1 MEILRKIALTFAL
14 LMSVAAAQSYPI
26 ITAGGGIQEWQT
38 ATNYVTDDIVWES
51 EDFYKAL
58 TVHTSGVFATDFTN
72 NEWIR
77 MSDDL
82 DKIGASNDNA
92 IVRWDG
98 VLGEAVQ
105 NSGIIVDDLDNI
117 HSVNS
122 LTVGG
127 VSPSASSSLDVFS
140 TTQGTRPWP
149 SMTTA
154 QRDAITAP
162 ATSLAIYNTDTDKVN
177 VFNGTIWKSV
187 GSGIDAWQA
196 SFDYVVGDV
205 VYNGTDAAREIYV
218 ANGTFTS
225 GGAFV
230 PGNWTE
236 LAQHVNRLPFGTAT
250 ATALVKWADTD
261 GDNILNTGILVD
273 ASNNITG
280 AGDISMSS
288 NIEYRDSPLLI
299 HSDDLDG
306 ADLGFATIAGGGTSG
321 TDRGGSL
328 SVLGN
333 DQALGGSVQVVL
345 GDVATADFSVSDS
358 SGDIAL
364 NVDTLGVGS
373 LPLLTASK
381 PLQLNA
387 SNEIVA
393 GDIDANDITGILP
406 ITNGGTGNSSFTGDR
421 VIVSDSTGTSLTAS
435 ANLLYD
441 GNLFEVTTPD
451 GSIPMTKMNQA
462 SRLALTPVN
471 GITVYDTDDEKPYY
485 YDGANWKPIGSLAVS
500 SANLAVADYSELQI
514 PLDQI
519 TVTDTTAGLEK
530 VRIETGNDSF
540 LTNGSFEHETYT
552 TGWTTSGS
560 ATYTLESS
568 DVWEGSKSVS
578 VSASGGT
585 QNFELFQSKT
595 LTQYEGNTLG
605 FTCMVKSDSAKV
617 KLCTENGTDEKDC
630 VYHDGNGMWKKMQA
644 IMMVDSTGVMV
655 GSVKNDT
662 NEDASIVVDS
672 CEWSND
678 PLKIKTGLADTDWK
692 DVGPINITAVTTSP
706 TKGTTTSDNVRWR
719 RVGDSMEVIMDYR
732 QTTVGVAGSG
742 VYLFEIPEGYAID
755 TSKVKVSTTITGDE
769 SDDVSYLGSGEVHLL
784 TAWSGKLNVF
794 GYDSTNVYF
803 KMGLQGDY
811 SSTNLNALSGNPIS
825 GADQDLASG
834 GISYFVKFT
843 VPIQGWSARDGNILT
858 ASDIVSSETM
868 AFQFKGSG
876 DGALD
881 CNTDPVGTY
890 TTYDKAGSTNTFS
903 QCASAPTTIPTNLDG
918 FKTYSTSF
926 TGSTGCTTQIARHD
940 ICVGKGLRGVNI
952 FGYEGL
958 AKSSNDIRMD
968 KVSVGA
974 NSFGIDKFYNQS
986 TGMLSINAGLADTGA
1001 NTSREWMR
1009 TTGTPY
1015 TGDAYLHFHASK
1027 NPVVNAM
1034 ETIPIVD
1041 YSWENEFSARIA
1053 NNGTA
1058 TIVSQN
1064 TPFIESVSRTSAGKV
1079 LITFKAGFFT
1089 QPPAITVTPNRAD
1102 AYSYGTT
1109 RDITTSSFT
1118 AQTHFHYQGVVF
1130 NPYDDSFSITVSR
1143 QGSDYK
1149 ERGSTAAIIAQPTCF
1164 IKDIKSNG
1172 TQGGNSASNTFI
1184 TRDLNTLQGQ
1194 CDGISISSNT
1204 ITINTGD
1211 NATWILEAKSP
1222 CRGTDDTSLHW
1233 RRDPAGANTIDFSGM
1248 STHCENNSFHND
1260 NVANMDGTFQTDS
1273 GSTEFELDMF
1283 TTTFNAVGT
1292 QSLGRAV
1299 PNDGVP
1305 ETYSVLKLI
1314 RIK

>member
-1 MEILRKIALTFAL
+1 MVEKGSRLSPLQNSEDIWMEILRKIALTFAL

-38 ATNYVTDDIVWES
+38 ATNYVTDDIVWEN

-58 TVHTSGVFATDFTN
+58 TVHTSGVFAIDYAN
-72 NEWIR
+72 AEWIR

-177 VFNGTIWKSV
+177 VFNGTIWKAV

-236 LAQHVNRLPFGTAT
+236 LAQHVNRLPFGTAV

-261 GDNILNTGILVD
+261 GDNILTTGITVD
-273 ASNNITG
+273 ASNNIAG
-280 AGDISMSS
+280 AGDISLSDD
-288 NIEYRDSPLLI
+288 IEYRDSPLSI

-306 ADLGFATIAGGGTSG
+306 ADLGIATLAGGGTSG
-321 TDRGGSL
+321 SDRGGSL

-333 DQALGGSVQVVL
+333 DQASGGSVQVVL
-345 GDVATADFSVSDS
+345 GDVATAGFSVSDS
-358 SGDIAL
+358 SGDLAL

-387 SNEIVA
+387 SNEIISA
-393 GDIDANDITGILP
+393 DINASTDITGTLP
-406 ITNGGTGNSSFTGDR
+406 IANGGTGNTSFTGDR
-421 VIVSDSTGTSLTAS
+421 VIVSDAAGTSLTAS
-435 ANLLYD
+435 SNLLYD
-441 GNLFEVTTPD
+441 GNLFEVTTPE

-540 LTNGSFEHETYT
+540 LSNGSFEHETYS

-560 ATYTLESS
+560 ATYALETT

-578 VSASGGT
+578 VSATGGT
-585 QNFELFQSKT
+585 QSFELIQSNTK
-595 LTQYEGNTLG
+595 TQYEGNTLG

-617 KLCTENGTDEKDC
+617 KLCTENGADEKDC

-644 IMMVDSTGVMV
+644 IMMVDSTGAMV

-662 NEDASIVVDS
+662 NEDASVVVDS

-678 PLKIKTGLADTDWK
+678 PLKIKSAIK
-692 DVGPINITAVTTSP
+692 SQNITAYGPSSSIIGQNNAPEFSFVLSQVDM
-706 TKGTTTSDNVRWR
+706 DNEECFTASL
-719 RVGDSMEVIMDYR
+719 VGLATEFKAVKSCDVKISFSV
-732 QTTVGVAGSG
+732 VLLNAGN
-742 VYLFEIPEGYAID
+742 
-755 TSKVKVSTTITGDE
+755 
-769 SDDVSYLGSGEVHLL
+769 VSYIYKNGSTV
-784 TAWSGKLNVF
+784 ASG
-794 GYDSTNVYF
+794 
-803 KMGLQGDY
+803 QH
-811 SSTNLNALSGNPIS
+811 
-825 GADQDLASG
+825 ASG
-834 GISYFVKFT
+834 GNT
-843 VPIQGWSARDGNILT
+843 VSQAEWKGEVSSGDIITLGGSTTAGTGADTFSLSINAQAVSEEILT

-868 AFQFKGSG
+868 AFQYKST
-876 DGALD
+876 AISE
-881 CNTDPVGTY
+881 NDPVGTY
-890 TTYDKAGSTNTFS
+890 TYHSMAAFS
-903 QCASAPTTIPTNLDG
+903 NAPVICGTDTQTIKPNNLDG
-918 FKTYSTSF
+918 LRVRSLGTDTASNCTSNI
-926 TGSTGCTTQIARHD
+926 THYELQI
-940 ICVGKGLRGVNI
+940 GKGLRGLKTFWYVSANKVTELNVVEAMVSRSATI
-952 FGYEGL
+952 REGISVTYNEKTGIL
-958 AKSSNDIRMD
+958 YIDGKIDTIGGSNDRILGTETD
-968 KVSVGA
+968 SGTVSRVG
-974 NSFGIDKFYNQS
+974 FI
-986 TGMLSINAGLADTGA
+986 
-1001 NTSREWMR
+1001 
-1009 TTGTPY
+1009 
-1015 TGDAYLHFHASK
+1015 HFHASK

-1041 YSWENEFSARIA
+1041 YSWENEFSAKFATTTYAVSDENQDWLNGNCSWTGSQISCPVNAGHFSQVPNCLVDA
-1053 NNGTA
+1053 NQGASSQTIMKFDSTNSTTTTLLFTSILSTTGANSSGVGGT
-1058 TIVSQN
+1058 IQC
-1064 TPFIESVSRTSAGKV
+1064 SRAS
-1079 LITFKAGFFT
+1079 
-1089 QPPAITVTPNRAD
+1089 
-1102 AYSYGTT
+1102 
-1109 RDITTSSFT
+1109 
-1118 AQTHFHYQGVVF
+1118 
-1130 NPYDDSFSITVSR
+1130 
-1143 QGSDYK
+1143 SDYK
-1149 ERGSTAAIIAQPTCF
+1149 ERGSTAAIIAQPTCY
-1164 IKDIKSNG
+1164 IKDVKASGTNG
-1172 TQGGNSASNTFI
+1172 GTCTAGTWAQ
-1184 TRDLNTLQGQ
+1184 TRDLNVLEGKCDDITLSANEFTLSAGTWKLE
-1194 CDGISISSNT
+1194 GHAPAFGVNT
-1204 ITINTGD
+1204 HRAKIYDTD
-1211 NATWILEAKSP
+1211 NLIDVVLGSTAEATAGSP
-1222 CRGTDDTSLHW
+1222 
-1233 RRDPAGANTIDFSGM
+1233 N
-1248 STHCENNSFHND
+1248 
-1260 NVANMDGTFQTDS
+1260 S
-1273 GSTEFELDMF
+1273 GSSSYIDGEINILTD
-1283 TTTFNAVGT
+1283 TTFDLRHRCDIT
-1292 QSLGRAV
+1292 QAGNGFGPGAGFGEL
-1299 PNDGVP
+1299 
-1305 ETYSVLKLI
+1305 ETFSVIKAT